1 MEPLK
6 HCSLLIFN
14 MAKVTRTTGRGTKKR
29 TTDTAK
35 KSTFSGDS
43 YKEYQAAK
51 KKAAGNRSVTTG
63 RGTGRRKLS
72 SIPDPKPRASSKG
85 KSTVTGRGTSKRK
98 SKA

>member
-1 MEPLK
+1 
-6 HCSLLIFN
+6 
-14 MAKVTRTTGRGTKKR
+14 MAKVTRTSGRGTKKR
-29 TTDTAK
+29 TTDAKK

-72 SIPDPKPRASSKG
+72 SVPDPKPRSSTKG
-85 KSTVTGRGTSKRK
+85 KSRVTGRGTAKRK
-98 SKA
+98 SSK

>member
-1 MEPLK
+1 
-6 HCSLLIFN
+6 
-14 MAKVTRTTGRGTKKR
+14 MAKVTRTSGRGTKKR
-29 TTDTAK
+29 TTDAKK

-85 KSTVTGRGTSKRK
+85 KSRVTGRGTEKRK
-98 SKA
+98 SKG